1 MSEEPLYTRGP
12 PRPPA
17 AAAPPTEPRSAPSVA
32 PGPFRSSLRLP
43 KPTPTNFQ
51 KEAKYRNM
59 AYTTAGGTKKKVCYY
74 YDGDVGNYYY
84 GQGHPMKPHR
94 IRMTHNL
101 LLNYGLYRKMEIY
114 RPHKAT
120 AEEMTK
126 YHSDDYIKF
135 LKYIR
140 PDNMPEFSKQMQRFN
155 VGEDCPVFDGLFE
168 FCQLSAG
175 GSAAGAVKLNR
186 QQTDIAVNWA
196 GGLHHAKKSEASGF
210 CYVNDIVLAIL
221 ELLKYHQRVL
231 YIDIDIHHGDGV
243 EEAFFTTDRVMTVSF
258 HKYGEYFPGTG
269 DLRDIGAGKGKYYA
283 VNFPLRD
290 GIDDESY
297 EQIFKPVMA
306 KVMEMYQPSAV
317 VLQCGAD
324 SLSGDRLGCFNLTIR
339 GHAKC
344 VEYMK
349 TFNLPMLMLGGGG
362 YTIRNVA
369 RCWTYETAVA
379 LDTEIPDELP
389 YNDYFEYFGPDFK
402 LHISPSNMTNQNTRE
417 YMEKIKQR
425 LYENL
430 RMLPHAP
437 GVQMQAV
444 AEDAV
449 PDDAMEEDTED
460 PDKRLSIRATDKRIA
475 CDEEFSDSEDEG
487 EGGRRN
493 VSNQKKGA
501 KRPRADDDD
510 KEAEEKKT
518 VVEIKEEEK
527 TKESSPEKTE
537 TKSVKT
543 EQPTSD

>member
-1 MSEEPLYTRGP
+1 
-12 PRPPA
+12 
-17 AAAPPTEPRSAPSVA
+17 
-32 PGPFRSSLRLP
+32 
-43 KPTPTNFQ
+43 
-51 KEAKYRNM
+51 
-59 AYTTAGGTKKKVCYY
+59 
-74 YDGDVGNYYY
+74 
-84 GQGHPMKPHR
+84 MKPHR

-114 RPHKAT
+114 RPHKASG
-120 AEEMTK
+120 EEMTK

-135 LKYIR
+135 LRSIR
-140 PDNMPEFSKQMQRFN
+140 PDNMSEYSKQMQRCRLTKMRHSFILILTAGFLTFLLF
-155 VGEDCPVFDGLFE
+155 VIFPSLSQRGEDCPVFDGLFE
-168 FCQLSAG
+168 FCQLSGG
-175 GSAAGAVKLNR
+175 GSVAGAVKLNK
-186 QQTDIAVNWA
+186 QQTDIAINWA

-243 EEAFFTTDRVMTVSF
+243 EEAFYTTDRVMTVSF

-283 VNFPLRD
+283 VNYPLRD

-297 EQIFKPVMA
+297 EAIFKPIMA

-324 SLSGDRLGCFNLTIR
+324 SLSGDRLGCFNLTIK

-349 TFNLPMLMLGGGG
+349 SFNLPLLMLGGGG

-379 LDTEIPDELP
+379 LDASIPNELP

-402 LHISPSNMTNQNTRE
+402 LHISPSNMTNQNTND
-417 YMEKIKQR
+417 YLEKIKQR
-425 LYENL
+425 LFENL

-437 GVQMQAV
+437 GVQMQAIP
-444 AEDAV
+444 EDAV
-449 PDDAMEEDTED
+449 QEDSGDEEEED
-460 PDKRLSIRATDKRIA
+460 PNKRISIRAHDKRIA
-475 CDEEFSDSEDEG
+475 CEEEFSDSEDEG

-493 VSNQKKGA
+493 VASYKKPKRPKTEGEKEGEEKEKKG
-501 KRPRADDDD
+501 
-510 KEAEEKKT
+510 EEETAE
-518 VVEIKEEEK
+518 VKEEEK
-527 TKESSPEKTE
+527 VPEDEKMDTSKPKEESKT
-537 TKSVKT
+537 
-543 EQPTSD
+543 P

>member
-1 MSEEPLYTRGP
+1 
-12 PRPPA
+12 
-17 AAAPPTEPRSAPSVA
+17 
-32 PGPFRSSLRLP
+32 
-43 KPTPTNFQ
+43 
-51 KEAKYRNM
+51 M
-59 AYTTAGGTKKKVCYY
+59 ALTTQGTKKKVCYY

-114 RPHKAT
+114 RPHKAN

-135 LKYIR
+135 LRSIR
-140 PDNMPEFSKQMQRFN
+140 PDNMSEYSKQMQRFN

-168 FCQLSAG
+168 FCQLSTG
-175 GSAAGAVKLNR
+175 GSVAGAVKLNK
-186 QQTDIAVNWA
+186 QQTDIAINWA

-243 EEAFFTTDRVMTVSF
+243 EEAFYTTDRVMTVSF

-269 DLRDIGAGKGKYYA
+269 DLRVSI
-283 VNFPLRD
+283 
-290 GIDDESY
+290 
-297 EQIFKPVMA
+297 MA

-324 SLSGDRLGCFNLTIR
+324 SLSGDRLGCFNLTIK

-344 VEYMK
+344 VEYIK
-349 TFNLPMLMLGGGG
+349 SFNLPLLMLGGGG

-379 LDTEIPDELP
+379 LDTTIPNELP

-402 LHISPSNMTNQNTRE
+402 LHISPSNMTNQNTND
-417 YMEKIKQR
+417 YLEKIKQR
-425 LYENL
+425 LFENL

-437 GVQMQAV
+437 GVQMQAIP
-444 AEDAV
+444 EDAV
-449 PDDAMEEDTED
+449 QEDSGDEEEED
-460 PDKRLSIRATDKRIA
+460 PDKRISIRAHDKRIA
-475 CDEEFSDSEDEG
+475 CDEELSDSEDEG
-487 EGGRRN
+487 QGGRRN
-493 VSNQKKGA
+493 TASYKKA
-501 KRPRADDDD
+501 KRVKTEEEKDG
-510 KEAEEKKT
+510 EEKKD
-518 VVEIKEEEK
+518 IKEEKASEESMD
-527 TKESSPEKTE
+527 TKEAKEELKTA
-537 TKSVKT
+537 
-543 EQPTSD
+543 